1 MHRPALLLCMLV
13 CFVVHVAGM
22 MAGRRLEGSGP
33 VVDEGPSPDGQ
44 DLMLEDPVAVEDPP
58 SGPVDDLHEDLGNST
73 QAPSTRVDVGEGV
86 ETDPGGPAGDERGV
100 PP

>member
-1 MHRPALLLCMLV
+1 
-13 CFVVHVAGM
+13 
-22 MAGRRLEGSGP
+22 
-33 VVDEGPSPDGQ
+33 
-44 DLMLEDPVAVEDPP
+44 MLEDPVAVEDPP

>member
-1 MHRPALLLCMLV
+1 MLV
-13 CFVVHVAGM
+13 FFVAHVGGM
-22 MAGRRLEGSGP
+22 MAGRRLQGSGP

-73 QAPSTRVDVGEGV
+73 QASGTRVDVV
-86 ETDPGGPAGDERGV
+86 EAEAADPDGDGLVAR
-100 PP
+100 P